1 MIAFAFL
8 LALILNLVA
17 KIPLLLPKVFGFK
30 VNGGTIMGSRRNG
43 GSSARN
49 KGSDVISFHMRPEE
63 VLGNLLS
70 KYNSLT
76 KEMQIATCIKH
87 IELWKQLMMD
97 AEIPIREETTENQG
111 KKVAGAAY
119 LASARIPFGSQSGL
133 GRGGASKNLSNASA
147 LNAAQGNA
155 EDE

>member
-30 VNGGTIMGSRRNG
+30 VNGGAIVGSRRNG

-49 KGSDVISFHMRPEE
+49 KGSDVSSFHMRPEE

-70 KYNSLT
+70 KYNTLT

-87 IELWKQLMMD
+87 IELWKQLMVD
-97 AEIPIREETTENQG
+97 AEIPAREETTEGQSQS

-119 LASARIPFGSQSGL
+119 LASARIPFGSHSGL

-147 LNAAQGNA
+147 LNAQGNA
-155 EDE
+155 DE